1 VSDDRLRSWH
11 RARFTVS
18 ALAAITLLA
27 ACRARAGGASPS
39 GAPLLTRLAPERVDI
54 SGGAVVELTVF
65 GTGFDSL
72 NTVHLGRLVV
82 PAVRRLNDSTMRFA
96 VPTDD
101 RFLLNRGGAPLAPLT
116 GGMYDLR
123 IESTKGMSNTLRVML
138 VNSREAR

>member
-101 RFLLNRGGAPLAPLT
+101 RFLPLRGGAPLAPLT

>member
-1 VSDDRLRSWH
+1 VNTDRFRSWP
-11 RARFTVS
+11 RARYTVC
-18 ALAAITLLA
+18 AFAAVTLLA
-27 ACRARAGGASPS
+27 ACHARAGGASPR
-39 GAPLLTRLAPERVDI
+39 GAPWLTRLVPERVDI
-54 SGGAVVELTVF
+54 SGGAVVDLTVF

-82 PAVRRLNDSTMRFA
+82 PAVPRLNDSTMRFA

-101 RFLLNRGGAPLAPLT
+101 RFLPDRGGAPLAPLT
-116 GGMYDLR
+116 GGVYDLR

>member
-1 VSDDRLRSWH
+1 MSDDRLRSWH

>member
-1 VSDDRLRSWH
+1 MNDDRLRSWH

-101 RFLLNRGGAPLAPLT
+101 RFLPNRGGAPLAPLT